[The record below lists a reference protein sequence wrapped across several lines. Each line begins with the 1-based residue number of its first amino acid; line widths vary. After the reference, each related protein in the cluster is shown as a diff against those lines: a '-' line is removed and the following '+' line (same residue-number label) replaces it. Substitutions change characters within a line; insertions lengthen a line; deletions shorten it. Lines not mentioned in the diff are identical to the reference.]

1 MKEIFSSDWFYEE
14 KNIANKIKSP
24 IELLVG
30 MSRTISIVFED
41 EQSTIFI
48 QRSLGQV
55 LLNPPNVA
63 GWPGGRSWIDSSS
76 LLFRMRLPQVIYY
89 DKVLDFSPK
98 DETPEQGMMR
108 MKMTDTFIKKLVQKK
123 LAAKSDWTNVLQ
135 YFSKSTNLTDEISKR
150 VLAKQPA
157 ASAIKCIQI
166 NKDTS
171 SLENEIKSVMID
183 VLSLPDYQLC

>member
-1 MKEIFSSDWFYEE
+1 
-14 KNIANKIKSP
+14 
-24 IELLVG
+24 
-30 MSRTISIVFED
+30 MSRTIPLVFED

-89 DKVLDFSPK
+89 DKELDFSPK

-123 LAAKSDWTNVLQ
+123 LGAKSDWTNVLQ